1 VSSVP
6 TTKPKEIIVKK
17 ILSIIAVALSLAA
30 CGEKPIE
37 QVMKDSGHVAKDKA
51 FSFQTVEEQRAQGR
65 ANAGASAA
73 EYQRQNPRIQGWEA
87 IVKADT
93 THSSTCPQGD
103 GWAEVVF
110 MRAEREEGKTK
121 NLEIQKAGVMCSTV
135 SANQGCVMVYPADNW
150 SKHPAKA
157 QDGYC
162 ASTREVPFPLPKA
175 VGAK

>member
-1 VSSVP
+1 M
-6 TTKPKEIIVKK
+6 KK
-17 ILSIIAVALSLAA
+17 IVITTAIITAALLTA
-30 CGEKPIE
+30 CGPKNVD
-37 QVMKDSGHVAKDKA
+37 QVMKDGGQVSKDMA

-73 EYQRQNPRIQGWEA
+73 EYQRQNPRIQGWET
-87 IVKADT
+87 ITKADT

-110 MRAEREEGKTK
+110 MRSEREEGKTK
-121 NLEIQKAGVMCSTV
+121 NLEIQKATVMCSTV
-135 SANQGCVMVYPADNW
+135 SSTQGCVMVAPTDNW
-150 SKHPAKA
+150 AKHPGKM
-157 QDGYC
+157 QDGQC

>member
-1 VSSVP
+1 M
-6 TTKPKEIIVKK
+6 KR
-17 ILSIIAVALSLAA
+17 IAIFAAIAATLALTA
-30 CGEKPIE
+30 CGERSVE
-37 QVMKDSGHVAKDKA
+37 QAMKEGGAVSKTNA

-73 EYQRQNPRIQGWEA
+73 EYQRQNPRISGWEA

-110 MRAEREEGKTK
+110 MRTERAEGTTK
-121 NLEIQKAGVMCSTV
+121 NLEVQKATVMCSTV
-135 SANQGCVMVYPADNW
+135 STTQGCVMVSPTDNW
-150 SKHPAKA
+150 SKHPAKGN
-157 QDGYC
+157 DGVC
-162 ASTREVPFPLPKA
+162 ASTLEVPFPLPKA

>member
-1 VSSVP
+1 M
-6 TTKPKEIIVKK
+6 KK
-17 ILSIIAVALSLAA
+17 AIMLAVVAASLAA
-30 CGEKPIE
+30 CGPKNVD
-37 QVMKDSGHVAKDKA
+37 QVMKDGGQVSKDMA

-73 EYQRQNPRIQGWEA
+73 EYQRQNPRIQGWET

-121 NLEIQKAGVMCSTV
+121 NLEIQKATVMCSTV
-135 SANQGCVMVYPADNW
+135 SSTQGCVMVVPTDNW
-150 SKHPAKA
+150 SKHPGKV
-157 QDGYC
+157 QDGSC

-175 VGAK
+175 VGSK

>member
-1 VSSVP
+1 M
-6 TTKPKEIIVKK
+6 KR
-17 ILSIIAVALSLAA
+17 IAIFAAIAATVALTG
-30 CGEKPIE
+30 CGEKPVE
-37 QVMKDSGHVAKDKA
+37 QAMKETGSVSKNNA

-110 MRAEREEGKTK
+110 MRSSREEGKTK
-121 NLEIQKAGVMCSTV
+121 NLEIEKAGVMCSTV
-135 SANQGCVMVYPADNW
+135 SATQGCVMVYPTDNW

-162 ASTREVPFPLPKA
+162 ASTLEVPFPLPKA

>member
-1 VSSVP
+1 MKRKITAIALV
-6 TTKPKEIIVKK
+6 TT
-17 ILSIIAVALSLAA
+17 ALLTA
-30 CGEKPIE
+30 CGKNEPIE
-37 QVMKDSGHVAKDKA
+37 QTMKDKGVVSKDKA

-73 EYQRQNPRIQGWEA
+73 EYQRQNPRIQGWET

-110 MRAEREEGKTK
+110 MRTEREEGKTK
-121 NLEIQKAGVMCSTV
+121 NLEVQKATVMCSTV
-135 SANQGCVMVYPADNW
+135 SATQGCVMVSPTDNW
-150 SKHPAKA
+150 SKHPAKG
-157 QDGYC
+157 QDGVC
-162 ASTREVPFPLPKA
+162 ASTLEVPFPLPKA

>member
-1 VSSVP
+1 MK
-6 TTKPKEIIVKK
+6 T
-17 ILSIIAVALSLAA
+17 IATIAALIAAFALAA
-30 CGEKPIE
+30 CGEKPVE
-37 QVMKDSGHVAKDKA
+37 QVMKDRGSVAKDNA

-73 EYQRQNPRIQGWEA
+73 EYQRQNPRVQGWES

-121 NLEIQKAGVMCSTV
+121 NLEVQKVTVMCSTV
-135 SANQGCVMVYPADNW
+135 SATQGCVMVAPVDNW
-150 SKHPAKA
+150 SKHPGKA
-157 QDGYC
+157 ADGQC
-162 ASTREVPFPLPKA
+162 ASTLEVPFPLPKA

>member
-1 VSSVP
+1 M
-6 TTKPKEIIVKK
+6 KK
-17 ILSIIAVALSLAA
+17 TLLLAAVAALALAA
-30 CGEKPIE
+30 CGERPTVEK
-37 QVMKDSGHVAKDKA
+37 VMQERGEVHKDNA

-73 EYQRQNPRIQGWEA
+73 EYQRQNPRVLGWES

-110 MRAEREEGKTK
+110 MRTDRIDGTTK
-121 NLEIQKAGVMCSTV
+121 NLQVEKATVMCSTV
-135 SANQGCVMVYPADNW
+135 STNQGCVMVAPVDNW

-157 QDGYC
+157 QDGSC
-162 ASTREVPFPLPKA
+162 ASTREVPFPLPKV